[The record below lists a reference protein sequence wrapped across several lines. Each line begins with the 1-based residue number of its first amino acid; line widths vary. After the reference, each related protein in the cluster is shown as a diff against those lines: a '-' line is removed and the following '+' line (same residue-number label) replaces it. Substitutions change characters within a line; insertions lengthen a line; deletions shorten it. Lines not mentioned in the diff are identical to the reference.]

1 MKPTVGAPAAPLLPE
16 VRLDVWLDVACL
28 YKTRSEAQ
36 KACKGGKVEVNG
48 QGGKAHRALR
58 VGDRLRLT
66 RAAGRRQQVVVKALA
81 AQHVPK
87 PEARLLYEDVTPP
100 PSPEELAAR
109 ELERHFWTSRV
120 KASARTPDRR
130 EKRRIR
136 REKEGDS

>member
-1 MKPTVGAPAAPLLPE
+1 MKPAEGAPAAPPLSE

-28 YKTRSEAQ
+28 FKTRSEAQ

-81 AQHVPK
+81 AQHLPK

>member
-1 MKPTVGAPAAPLLPE
+1 MKPAGSAPDALPLSE

-81 AQHVPK
+81 AQHLPK
-87 PEARLLYEDVTPP
+87 PEARLLYDDVTPP